1 MNEQSLKKFTVDE
14 IIVALSQ
21 MQQLKAP
28 RLLAFIKIIEQ
39 WFFFFFFFFL
49 LFWAIIGREVY
60 RTVNNAKHYL
70 IILLKF
76 MWRDFSRHLMYGY
89 WFSWKTTPRKLWVM
103 GGNV

>member
-39 WFFFFFFFFL
+39 WFFFFFFL
-49 LFWAIIGREVY
+49 SILG
-60 RTVNNAKHYL
+60 NN
-70 IILLKF
+70 
-76 MWRDFSRHLMYGY
+76 W
-89 WFSWKTTPRKLWVM
+89 
-103 GGNV
+103 